1 MRDTRQAARSAKPPS
16 SSEVAHAVPVGNGAI
31 SRLQIARAVPAGSRR
46 TRSQKAWL
54 REVLAD
60 DELTSWRTD
69 KQRHW
74 TAIIRGLAAYM
85 DWSTRCT
92 RPTWDLLA
100 QWGAAHGRP
109 RRGRG
114 IVRRLHKST
123 VARCLRWLAARGYL
137 GVVESG
143 STPDFRPMAL
153 RTAADGNLA
162 AVYVLTTHGRN
173 TMNRAGVP
181 RVDAG
186 QSGIATPSVSRRVI
200 EGPRTHAREPGG
212 TKIKGDDDRPPGGLP
227 LLPRDGAPPAAAGRP
242 EKRIEGERAA
252 RLVQDLAAV
261 LGGLSPAHVAHL
273 ARPQLAAG
281 WTPADVVYALD
292 HQPGGRP
299 YGFTA
304 TVRHPAAWARARLAA
319 WLDPG
324 GVPLASASQVR
335 AAAAAATAAGQA
347 ARRAELAAVRAS
359 RVDPAGP
366 AARARALLAARG
378 GRVAQDLA
386 RWQLRHGPA

>member
-1 MRDTRQAARSAKPPS
+1 VGDTRRAARSAFP
-16 SSEVAHAVPVGNGAI
+16 AGNGAI
-31 SRLQIARAVPAGSRR
+31 SRLQIVQAIPAGSRR
-46 TRSQKAWL
+46 ARSQKAWL

-60 DELTSWRTD
+60 DELTGWRID

-74 TAIIRGLAAYM
+74 SAMIRGLAAFM
-85 DWSTRCT
+85 DWKTRCT

-100 QWGAAHGRP
+100 EWGAAQGRP

-114 IVRRLHKST
+114 IVRQLHKST

-143 STPDFRPMAL
+143 SIPDFRPMAL

-173 TMNRAGVP
+173 TINRAGAP
-181 RVDAG
+181 RIDAG
-186 QSGIATPSVSRRVI
+186 QSTIATPSFTRRVH
-200 EGPRTHAREPGG
+200 ESPRTRARERTGA
-212 TKIKGDDDRPPGGLP
+212 KIKSDDDRPPGGLP
-227 LLPRDGAPPAAAGRP
+227 LLPRDGGPRAAAGRP
-242 EKRIEGERAA
+242 EKRAEGERAA
-252 RLVQDLAAV
+252 RQVQDLAAV

-273 ARPQLAAG
+273 ARLQLAAG

-292 HQPGGRP
+292 HHPGGRS

-304 TVRHPAAWARARLAA
+304 AVRHPAAWARSRLAA

-324 GVPLASASQVR
+324 GVPLPSASQVR
-335 AAAAAATAAGQA
+335 AAAAAATTAGQA
-347 ARRAELAAVRAS
+347 AWRAELEAARAS

-366 AARARALLAARG
+366 AQRARALLAARG
-378 GRVAQDLA
+378 GQVARDLA
-386 RWQLRHGPA
+386 RHRLQRGPA